1 MKFYEEKDQQQKEGI
16 DKQVSMGDFVKQA
29 TAGSIDKY
37 HETAAA
43 PKKKHAN
50 PFSVE
55 YILSSES
62 SKKSP
67 ARNIPHV
74 ENKVQREAV
83 EFAYVNKNYNTLGY
97 GQPPVSTTST
107 DVETIGEKCF
117 R

>member
-1 MKFYEEKDQQQKEGI
+1 MKFYEEKDQQLKERS
-16 DKQVSMGDFVKQA
+16 DKQASMDDFVKQA

-50 PFSVE
+50 PFSVD
-55 YILSSES
+55 YILSCES
-62 SKKSP
+62 SKKSST
-67 ARNIPHV
+67 RNIPHV
-74 ENKVQREAV
+74 ENKVPREAV

-97 GQPPVSTTST
+97 GQPPVSTTTT
-107 DVETIGEKCF
+107 DVETIGKKCF